1 MELQQESI
9 PVGCVPLTCLPG
21 KCCPRVVL
29 SGGRCVQS
37 GGAVQGILSMGC
49 CLGRCHLGQGAVKWT
64 GCCLGKGAV
73 KGEVLS
79 GEGTVLGGCAVHNR
93 K

>member
-9 PVGCVPLTCLPG
+9 PVGCVPSTCLTR

-37 GGAVQGILSMGC
+37 GGAVHGILSG
-49 CLGRCHLGQGAVKWT
+49 GGAVW
-64 GCCLGKGAV
+64 V
-73 KGEVLS
+73 KVLSSGGGVLS
-79 GEGTVLGGCAVHNR
+79 GEGWCAAQGGRRVVHKR